1 MSVQPGNVSAPHTL
15 QAFDSELCQ
24 LYSRVAEMA
33 GLVMYQLEQALQ
45 ALEEADMSLALRVL
59 ERDKKVN
66 RYEVQIDNAVI
77 QALARNSPVAGDLRS
92 LISISKITYELEKIG
107 DEIAC
112 FAKLISVL
120 FDPHTSDPNPQLLG
134 DIVKVGHMVKVMLAK
149 LLLAF
154 EKGDSA
160 QAYLLLQCDQE
171 CESEL
176 QEGIRHQLG
185 LVLQDVRLIGRAM
198 DIMHILKTLEGC
210 GEHSRNIAEYIIFM
224 LEGVD
229 VRHHRL
235 ALNAELAYE
244 VNSGSLHE

>member
-1 MSVQPGNVSAPHTL
+1 MSVQPENVFSPHTV

-24 LYSRVAEMA
+24 LHTRVVEMVT
-33 GLVMYQLEQALQ
+33 LVMYQLEQALQ
-45 ALEEADMSLALRVL
+45 ALDEADMGLALRVT

-66 RYEVQIDNAVI
+66 HYEVQIDNGVV
-77 QALARNSPVAGDLRS
+77 QALARNCPVANDLRS

-107 DEIAC
+107 DEIAH
-112 FAKLISVL
+112 FARLVSVL
-120 FDPHTSDPNPQLLG
+120 FDPKTSDPNPQLLE
-134 DIVKVGHMVKVMLAK
+134 DIVGIGNLVKVMLAK

-160 QAYLLLQCDQE
+160 QAYVLLRYDHE

-176 QEGIRHQLG
+176 QEGIRHQLS

-198 DIMHILKTLEGC
+198 DIMQILKALESC

-229 VRHHRL
+229 VRHHGIV
-235 ALNAELAYE
+235 NADPA
-244 VNSGSLHE
+244 

>member
-1 MSVQPGNVSAPHTL
+1 MSVQPGNVLALHTV

-45 ALEEADMSLALRVL
+45 ALDEADRALALRVL

-66 RYEVQIDNAVI
+66 HYEVQIDSGVI
-77 QALARNSPVAGDLRS
+77 QALVRNSPVAGDLRS

-112 FAKLISVL
+112 FAKVVSVL
-120 FDPHTSDPNPQLLG
+120 FDPKTSDPNPQLLT
-134 DIVKVGHMVKVMLAK
+134 DIVKVGQLVKVMLTK

-154 EKGDSA
+154 EKSDPA
-160 QAYLLLQCDQE
+160 QAYLLLQCDRE

-176 QEGIRHQLG
+176 QEGIKHQLDW
-185 LVLQDVRLIGRAM
+185 VLQDIRAIGRAM
-198 DIMHILKTLEGC
+198 DIMQILKTLERC

-229 VRHHRL
+229 VRHHRAKL
-235 ALNAELAYE
+235 RAEFAYE
-244 VNSGSLHE
+244 SNRCSLSE

>member
-15 QAFDSELCQ
+15 QTFDSELCQ
-24 LYSRVAEMA
+24 LHSRVAEMV
-33 GLVMYQLEQALQ
+33 GLVMYQLDQALQ
-45 ALEEADMSLALRVL
+45 ALEEADMSLALSVL
-59 ERDKKVN
+59 EHDKKVN
-66 RYEVQIDNAVI
+66 QYEVEIDNGVI
-77 QALARNSPVAGDLRS
+77 KALARNSPVARDLRL
-92 LISISKITYELEKIG
+92 LISFSKITYELEKIG
-107 DEIAC
+107 DEIAS

-120 FDPHTSDPNPQLLG
+120 FDPHTSDPNPQLLA
-134 DIVKVGHMVKVMLAK
+134 DIVKVGHMVRVMLTK

-154 EKGDSA
+154 EKGDSS
-160 QAYLLLQCDQE
+160 QAYLLLQYDRE

-185 LVLQDVRLIGRAM
+185 LVLQDARLIRRAM
-198 DIMHILKTLEGC
+198 DIIHILKTLDGC

-235 ALNAELAYE
+235 ALNAE
-244 VNSGSLHE
+244 